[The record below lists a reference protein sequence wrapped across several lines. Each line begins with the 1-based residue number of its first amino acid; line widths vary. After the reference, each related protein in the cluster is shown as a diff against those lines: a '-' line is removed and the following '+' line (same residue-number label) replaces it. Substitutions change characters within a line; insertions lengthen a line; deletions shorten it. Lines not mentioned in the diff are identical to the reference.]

1 MNLDIISNISKISSK
16 AWNNLNINNHPF
28 TSYDFLYALEE
39 SKSVCAETGW
49 LPQHII
55 LKDIDNKI
63 IGILPN
69 YLKSHSYGEY
79 VFDHSW
85 ANAYQKAGGSYYPKL
100 ISAIPFTPVKG
111 PRFLY
116 KEGKKDR
123 FELPASAVTK
133 KLIRALESKS
143 PNACYYVTTS
153 TYLAAFLKRALPTKF
168 MDRILAKA

>member
-1 MNLDIISNISKISSK
+1 MNLDIISDISKIGSEV
-16 AWNNLNINNHPF
+16 WNNLNIDHPF
-28 TSYDFLYALEE
+28 TNYEFLYSLEK

-55 LKDIDNKI
+55 LKDIYNKI

-116 KEGKKDR
+116 KESKKEIIIKNISQFMMDLANKNNLSSAHINFLDENTDHILEKKDG
-123 FELPASAVTK
+123 
-133 KLIRALESKS
+133 
-143 PNACYYVTTS
+143 
-153 TYLAAFLKRALPTKF
+153 
-168 MDRILAKA
+168 

>member
-1 MNLDIISNISKISSK
+1 MNLDIVENISKIGSE
-16 AWNNLNINNHPF
+16 AWNNLNINDHPF
-28 TSYDFLYALEE
+28 TNYDFLYALEE

-55 LKDIDNKI
+55 VKDIDNKI

-79 VFDHSW
+79 IFDHSW
-85 ANAYQKAGGSYYPKL
+85 AKAYQKAGGSYYPKL

-116 KEGKKDR
+116 EENKKEIVIENISQFIMDLANKNNLSSAHINFLDKNTDNILEKKEY
-123 FELPASAVTK
+123 FSS
-133 KLIRALESKS
+133 LEDMHH
-143 PNACYYVTTS
+143 
-153 TYLAAFLKRALPTKF
+153 FL
-168 MDRILAKA
+168 

>member
-1 MNLDIISNISKISSK
+1 MNLDIISNISKIGSELGIT
-16 AWNNLNINNHPF
+16 WILMIIHLQIMN
-28 TSYDFLYALEE
+28 SYTALEE

-55 LKDIDNKI
+55 VKDIDNKI

-116 KEGKKDR
+116 KESKK
-123 FELPASAVTK
+123 
-133 KLIRALESKS
+133 KS
-143 PNACYYVTTS
+143 
-153 TYLAAFLKRALPTKF
+153 
-168 MDRILAKA
+168 

>member
-1 MNLDIISNISKISSK
+1 MANIF
-16 AWNNLNINNHPF
+16 N
-28 TSYDFLYALEE
+28 YDFLYALEE

-49 LPQHII
+49 LPQHVIV
-55 LKDIDNKI
+55 KDINNKI

-116 KEGKKDR
+116 E
-123 FELPASAVTK
+123 
-133 KLIRALESKS
+133 ESKG
-143 PNACYYVTTS
+143 N
-153 TYLAAFLKRALPTKF
+153 RN
-168 MDRILAKA
+168 